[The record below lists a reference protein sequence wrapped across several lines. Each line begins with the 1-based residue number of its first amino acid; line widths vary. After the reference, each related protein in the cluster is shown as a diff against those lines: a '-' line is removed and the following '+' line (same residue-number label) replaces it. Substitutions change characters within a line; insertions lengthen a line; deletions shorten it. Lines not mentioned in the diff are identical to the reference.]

1 MKGKSVMASVFEK
14 MIQDF
19 SKKDIGK
26 LLQECM
32 ELDVKKIR
40 KIPLRYRLIAVGF
53 VAHMSLEQ
61 LDEKLKEN
69 GCEQL
74 YARNRIEAT
83 LIYAFSRG
91 LSYEEWSQLE
101 KLCEEQNAENAD
113 EWFCES
119 RVTYRKLC
127 EYVRE
132 NSDIA
137 GTELVTRKMTR
148 NLKEQIQMTKTEEEF
163 LEFMELNQKDFSIVR
178 EKARYYFCK
187 YLNYYIEEK
196 IEAYLVSRKT
206 GFGVKQAVLELNVL
220 KCTAFLRHKFANDE
234 EIREGLLDCGI
245 SFGNIYDAF
254 NYFYFGYVSA
264 DWLEILLEFYSGCVE
279 DMNTEEKRKLADAI
293 RSYEKGWDG
302 MSDTEVIRKKIE
314 ENEEQEYLRD
324 QEFSLGDMKENVGDR
339 GYQKNRSGEKS
350 VRNYI
355 KGNNDLDRTSLIC
368 YLLFF
373 GQESLKHQEWVITHE
388 KLDYILGECGFSIL
402 CYSNDFDR
410 FLIQYLNAD
419 DRVDFLMESVT
430 SAAMEEKNFYLYHMY
445 QGAINDDGKLKELLH

>member
-1 MKGKSVMASVFEK
+1 
-14 MIQDF
+14 
-19 SKKDIGK
+19 
-26 LLQECM
+26 
-32 ELDVKKIR
+32 
-40 KIPLRYRLIAVGF
+40 
-53 VAHMSLEQ
+53 
-61 LDEKLKEN
+61 
-69 GCEQL
+69 
-74 YARNRIEAT
+74 
-83 LIYAFSRG
+83 
-91 LSYEEWSQLE
+91 
-101 KLCEEQNAENAD
+101 
-113 EWFCES
+113 
-119 RVTYRKLC
+119 
-127 EYVRE
+127 
-132 NSDIA
+132 
-137 GTELVTRKMTR
+137 
-148 NLKEQIQMTKTEEEF
+148 MTKTEEEF

-264 DWLEILLEFYSGCVE
+264 DWLEILLEFYSGCIE